1 MLLLRDGRWATDL
14 SVVPVMSAIFR
25 EVAPYSGVDEN
36 LPTGVQ
42 GIVVP
47 SGGST
52 LAILQD
58 GRGLDVRS
66 TLPSKVHV
74 YEFKTKQERAAVAR
88 NAPNPS
94 EAAGRFDD
102 GSWRIFRIKA
112 DAPVG
117 FDTVRVE
124 AKKASKAE
132 ATLKVLV
139 LDKKTVKVAI
149 RAVQVRDGKQ
159 LVIFG
164 NAADPKKLL
173 DEMNAVWN
181 PQANVYFE
189 LGRTDAATIDGISP
203 QANAIEIQKLPQGFL
218 DERDSGSAL
227 TFFLVRKVTNG
238 GTPDNGVTNAKERI
252 SLIADSRSDSTMAH
266 EAGHFLG
273 ALTADGKYDSEYG
286 HPEKS
291 QEMLMHA
298 QHTGKKIPYSAVI
311 KFNHGY
317 RR

>member
-1 MLLLRDGRWATDL
+1 MMRRC
-14 SVVPVMSAIFR
+14 SVVLGMSAVFR

-47 SGGST
+47 SDGST
-52 LAILQD
+52 LVILQD

-66 TLPSKVHV
+66 TMPSKVHV
-74 YEFKTKQERAAVAR
+74 YEFKTSQERAVAAR

-94 EAAGRFDD
+94 EATRRFDD

-117 FDTVRVE
+117 FDTVKVE
-124 AKKASKAE
+124 AKKARKAE
-132 ATLKVLV
+132 ATLKVVV

-159 LVIFG
+159 LLSFG

-173 DEMNAVWN
+173 NEMNAIWN

-189 LGRTDAATIDGISP
+189 LGRTDPATIDGISP
-203 QANAIEIQKLPQGFL
+203 QADAIEMQKLPKGFL

-238 GTPDNGVTNAKERI
+238 GTPDNGVTNAKERV

-273 ALTADGKYDSEYG
+273 ALTAEGKYDSEYG

-291 QEMLMHA
+291 QEMFMHA
-298 QHTGKKIPYSAVI
+298 QHIGKKIPYSAVT
-311 KFNHGY
+311 KFNYSY

>member
-1 MLLLRDGRWATDL
+1 MAAT
-14 SVVPVMSAIFR
+14 FR
-25 EVAPYSGVDEN
+25 EVTAYSGVDEN
-36 LPTGVQ
+36 LPTGGQ

-52 LAILQD
+52 LVILED

-66 TLPSKVHV
+66 SIPSKVYV
-74 YEFKTKQERAAVAR
+74 YEFKTKQERTGAVR
-88 NAPNPS
+88 NASNPS
-94 EAAGRFDD
+94 EAMRRFDD
-102 GSWRIFRIKA
+102 DSWRIFRIKA

-117 FDTVRVE
+117 FDKVRVE
-124 AKKASKAE
+124 AKNTKTHKAE
-132 ATLKVLV
+132 ATLKVIV

-149 RAVQVRDGKQ
+149 RPAQVRDGKQ
-159 LVIFG
+159 LVSLG
-164 NAADPKKLL
+164 NAADAQKLL
-173 DEMNAVWN
+173 DEMNAIWN

-189 LGRTDAATIDGISP
+189 LGRTDAATIDGLSP
-203 QANAIEIQKLPQGFL
+203 QADAIEMQKLPKGFL

-238 GTPDNGVTNAKERI
+238 GNADNGVTNAKERVA
-252 SLIADSRSDSTMAH
+252 LIADSRSDSTMAH

-273 ALTADGKYDSEYG
+273 ALTAEGKYDSEYG

-291 QEMLMHA
+291 EEMLMHV
-298 QHTGKKIPYSAVI
+298 HHIGKKIPYSAI
-311 KFNHGY
+311 PKFNYGY

>member
-1 MLLLRDGRWATDL
+1 MSLG
-14 SVVPVMSAIFR
+14 MSAIFR
-25 EVAPYSGVDEN
+25 EVAAYSGVDEN
-36 LPTGVQ
+36 LPTGGQ

-47 SGGST
+47 SAPGST
-52 LAILQD
+52 LVILQD
-58 GRGLDVRS
+58 ARGLDVRS
-66 TLPSKVHV
+66 NMPSKVHV
-74 YEFKTKQERAAVAR
+74 YELKTKQEVAEAAR
-88 NAPNPS
+88 NASNPS
-94 EAAGRFDD
+94 EATRRFND

-117 FDTVRVE
+117 FDKAKVE
-124 AKKASKAE
+124 VKKTKAHGAE
-132 ATLKVLV
+132 ATLKVIV
-139 LDKKTVKVAI
+139 LDKKTVKVAV
-149 RAVQVRDGKQ
+149 RPVQVRDGQQ
-159 LVIFG
+159 LVSLG

-173 DEMNAVWN
+173 QEMNAIWN

-189 LGRTDAATIDGISP
+189 LGRTDPATIDGLSL
-203 QANAIEIQKLPQGFL
+203 QAEAIEVQKLPKGFL
-218 DERDSGSAL
+218 DERDSGSVL

-238 GTPDNGVTNAKERI
+238 GTADNGVTNAKERV

-273 ALTADGKYDSEYG
+273 ALNADGKYDSEYG

-298 QHTGKKIPYSAVI
+298 DHTGKKIPYSAVP
-311 KFNHGY
+311 KFNYGY